1 MARQAPKKKKKAAKK
16 KTGRSVAKRK
26 EAALVGGFDPLE
38 YAKQHRGAGS
48 EEVTREEMALPFL
61 GLLQALSPQVAKRED
76 AYIEDAEPG
85 MFFDTV
91 RQTIWDGEE
100 GILVIPCHMS
110 PVVVEWVN
118 REAGGGFVAVHP
130 SMKAARKACQ
140 DPENHDLVQT
150 HQHAVLVQNPDKT
163 WSEAIWPMKSTA
175 LTPSRQW
182 NSRIAMQERSL
193 PNAETGEDEVLRDLP
208 RYWSIWRV
216 TSAEKSNDKGRF
228 FVPKISGEAEV
239 DLFEL
244 GDEGAVLIERAR
256 AFQELCASGA
266 AAVDYR
272 RMADMDDAD
281 EEEEDGEAPGF

>member
-1 MARQAPKKKKKAAKK
+1 MAKQAAKKKAAKK

-26 EAALVGGFDPLE
+26 QDALVGGIDPLAFVTE
-38 YAKQHRGAGS
+38 HAGAGS

-91 RQTIWDGEE
+91 RQTLWDGEE
-100 GILVIPCHMS
+100 GMLVIPCHMS

-130 SMKAARKACQ
+130 NMKAARKACQ

-182 NSRIAMQERSL
+182 NSRIAMQERTFL
-193 PNAETGEDEVLRDLP
+193 NTDTGEEETRRNLP
-208 RYWSIWRV
+208 RFYSVWRV
-216 TSAEKSNDKGRF
+216 TSAERTNDKGRF
-228 FVPKISGEAEV
+228 FVPKISGEPEV
-239 DLFEL
+239 DLFDL
-244 GDEGAVLIERAR
+244 GDDGVALLQRAA
-256 AFQELCASGA
+256 AFRELCASGA